1 MKKALSAAKT
11 QPVKAA
17 KVDDRQLVEAI
28 VLSLVQYRA
37 ACRRFNARRKLCGF
51 DHVCRKL
58 LDQIAL
64 RKSLLRLLVAEA
76 RSGGRTMAA

>member
-1 MKKALSAAKT
+1 MKRKVARTRS
-11 QPVKAA
+11 VKAP

-28 VLSLVQYRA
+28 VMSLVEYRA
-37 ACRRFNARRKLCGF
+37 ACRRFNERRKTRGF
-51 DHVCRKL
+51 DHVCGKL

-76 RSGGRTMAA
+76 RTGGRPAAA